1 MTVGEKI
8 KSLRTKQNISQ
19 QALADH
25 LNISRQA
32 ISRWENNTSLPDLT
46 TLIAIAKFF
55 NISLDFFSD
64 ETPTKTNS
72 TEIPNSDKP
81 SKKVSR
87 DEVLKEATPYI
98 LVLVVILTLIARL
111 PARAKVPIIFFG
123 TIIIIFLISC
133 LLIYYIIKNYL
144 SK

>member
-55 NISLDFFSD
+55 NIPLDFFSD
-64 ETPTKTNS
+64 ETTTKTNS
-72 TEIPNSDKP
+72 TKIPNSDKP

>member
-32 ISRWENNTSLPDLT
+32 ISRWENNTSLSDLT

-55 NISLDFFSD
+55 NIPLDFFSD
-64 ETPTKTNS
+64 ETITETN
-72 TEIPNSDKP
+72 PDKP

>member
-8 KSLRTKQNISQ
+8 KSLRTTQNISQ
-19 QALADH
+19 QALADY

-55 NISLDFFSD
+55 NIPLDFFSD
-64 ETPTKTNS
+64 ETITETNS
-72 TEIPNSDKP
+72 AELPNSDKP

-87 DEVLKEATPYI
+87 DEVLQEATPYI

-123 TIIIIFLISC
+123 TIIIIFLMSC